1 MKYKKKGIY
10 QTITDEQRVKLL
22 KLVRILVKK
31 VHIEKIP
38 IKKVAGILKM
48 NYSTAKYIL
57 RLFRIEKRILR
68 RKPKCIDT
76 LDNLRECNNKNDLN
90 PQKVKFN

>member
-48 NYSTAKYIL
+48 NYSTAKSIL

-68 RKPKCIDT
+68 RKPKCEGK
-76 LDNLRECNNKNDLN
+76 LDNLRDCYTKDDKN
-90 PQKVKFN
+90 PKKVNFN